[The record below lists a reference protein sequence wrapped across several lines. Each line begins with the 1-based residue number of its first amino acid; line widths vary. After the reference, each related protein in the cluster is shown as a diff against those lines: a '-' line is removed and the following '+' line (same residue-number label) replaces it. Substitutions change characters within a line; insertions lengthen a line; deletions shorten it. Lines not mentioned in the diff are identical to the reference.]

1 MKNFV
6 KFFVGG
12 LISLLL
18 FVLLSCG
25 EDAGLGST
33 VDTEAPKLSIS
44 YPPAAAYVR
53 GEFVFAGTCSDDKG
67 VTRVEVTV
75 KNLDTGKTYDTV
87 FAKIENSLTW
97 SININKQTASGFE
110 LSDGKYMLEV
120 TAYDKSGRS
129 SGTSSRQFD
138 IDNTPPVFV
147 ITKPGVNRK
156 VYLSEN
162 SISKYGSLFA
172 IEGTIADD
180 HDIASMDVTI
190 YDKDGNPVASEPYS
204 EKEISTTGGTSVT
217 IARFIENG
225 VDASNQRYNEI
236 YSVGDADA
244 SGNKVY
250 SCTVTVADST
260 KEYKNPGDNGTEGG
274 NSTSVVYLYDDV
286 YDEYMSAKKGAGLS
300 ANDFRSVL
308 NGTATNESLS
318 GKGIATDV
326 TVEKVLAA
334 LKNFAK
340 DTTNIE
346 DNSLSFSLNPN
357 ADPTYNIS
365 GFNLNYNEAGTAIA
379 AGTNKAMGEQ
389 PLTVIVSQGLDNVP
403 IVPKSLKIYIKKI
416 IEADKAHITK
426 NTLNKSISDLVT
438 KVSELEIDLANAS
451 ESLDTEKQK
460 KAEAQ
465 LSVIDGWNLL
475 LDNSEDNSPS
485 EATYTLSLTLP
496 ANNYIEANAYYAI
509 VVTGNDKD
517 GIKLSQ
523 TKNFGFMGTI
533 SAVPPSASFTSP
545 ADNQFFANSKAETLS
560 FTGTATENN
569 AGMTLRKITAIL
581 TASDES
587 TGKEVDGKVEVTIE
601 GNSDK
606 IWGNVPGLSC
616 YYDETEK
623 TNKWTFTP
631 ALCNG
636 YDTLMAEKEGLQ
648 YAYKATIKVTGTG
661 ELTTETSRSIKIDTK
676 KPVVAITSVAPVV
689 SGKEYFGEDSQY
701 SDYTFINSIIS
712 IQGSITENNLSSV
725 TYDVR
730 ASADLNADLSDEKYS
745 ILAGLKE
752 FSEKNGEIVVDGDL
766 GRISSIEQK
775 FHTDLI
781 TNYLIASKLISK
793 DQPVKARI
801 VLRAKDLVGNVGEYN
816 SSESNENKDF
826 FVYQETDRPKVTLGN
841 SELSYKVGE
850 TTKSLLVD
858 EKDENKGN
866 INYEHNLFGTTNNN
880 KLSLSFTDDDSVVE
894 YDIFIAKN
902 GEDFAKDEKGNE
914 KPDYT
919 ATPNKTSAS
928 VNFVLPEE
936 EGVYNVKVVA
946 RDFLRSETKTDATQV
961 YGVQVIGPFY
971 IAVDSGAPTL
981 SLSNPQNGGFVSRAN
996 GVDEGVKGTVTKR
1009 EGTTISGF
1017 IYAAN
1022 DTTKK
1027 HLIELTDV
1035 KFIKNE
1041 PVNGVYEWTGK
1052 ISNMPTTGDNFKFE
1066 INAKDVYEQ
1075 SSTIIVNL
1083 GIDEKAPTVKVTL
1096 DEDENFTKNKQILET
1111 NSNYSV
1117 KNGKKRYLVNG
1128 TWGDSYT
1135 DANNA
1140 EVKGTGTKDLYYAVA
1155 TTVDASGEPVWG
1167 EAQKVA
1173 GTAESTAETSF
1184 NIYLE
1189 LTNIEGSNFAYKV
1202 WGKDKAGNESKPN
1215 ETDGTLVKGITVD
1228 LSVPTIEKTSGAVPQ
1243 YIKKDGTLTI
1253 TGKAEDSYGLKEIT
1267 AKVKLNGADIAS
1279 GNKGY
1284 TFKPEIAENKKSGTF
1299 TIELA
1304 AADTNNGAW
1313 TFEIHAVDLAGR
1325 ESGTLNYNTVVD
1337 TKKPVWNADSFQV
1350 NKAPY
1355 VSGTNH
1361 IWYKASSL
1369 PFAGIYTEEG
1379 SGIDHVEYTVIKA
1392 GETTGTTGTFGT
1404 TKVTDSSGNFTGE
1417 ESFSANLGEFV
1428 AKMNGSETIPN
1439 VVKFYA
1445 VDKAG
1450 NKSEETKVEIYIDT
1464 EAPALLESNKTG
1476 SQYSN
1481 KTASITV
1488 EGRASDDSSGI
1499 KSIRLELIED
1509 GKSDIEATVQATT
1522 ANNFAKWTAT
1532 LTSNDLSSLESGKT
1546 IAVRVIIEDNA
1557 TNQSNLTLFRINVDS
1572 GEPTIKNISMSNSST
1587 KYKVYQ
1593 TTEEEK
1599 DTYYVNNSDENKF
1612 SIYGA
1617 IQDEVSGIKTI
1628 ELLELTTVAEKEVR
1642 TQLKSAPSLPLT
1654 DIDFSGRTGSAN
1666 LIIRATDNAENVAEY
1681 PLVVK
1686 FDTEAPHGIHA
1697 IDASGKD
1704 IFFRIGDNFNSNLN
1718 EISSTMWDDKF
1729 DKDVGG
1735 KYSPNSYGNKQTVRL
1750 RGTMNDSGSGVSM
1763 IYYKVISHNTP
1774 LEQDEE
1780 YEEDGEPKPS
1790 LLDQTTEFLKNYE
1803 TQNNGYFRANKED
1816 KKRVTYNSIDGKVY
1830 DSNGDSVVL
1839 HDTDTMF
1846 NGFVETPG
1854 TADLVDKPYAIIT
1867 TNFDNAFTGFADG
1880 YNYLILV
1887 AVDNVGNV
1895 DVDSVNA
1902 VTMDAQGQEVKTR
1915 YKNFSLNV
1923 DTQVPELTYNTPTD
1937 NPVLT
1942 NCTTGISLTGS
1953 SKDNAS
1959 GIKSIVL
1966 EVIDDETKNVVTNG
1980 TITVSVPTGYPLS
1993 YAWASSIA
2001 HSVISAAI
2009 PQTPGATTNKTCSVK
2024 ATVTDRAGNS
2034 SNSTLFKIQI
2044 DKTDPEFKNIV
2055 LAKDATNGSTT
2066 FNVYKP
2072 KENEDI
2078 YYVNPSEGQFKI
2090 NGVATD
2096 NFGIEK
2102 VELTIDGIAGTRSI
2116 LDNGSFDFGAID
2128 LTSLKS
2134 TKTETKA
2141 TLSVTDKAGNYVEKE
2156 ITIKFDYTPPAWID
2170 DQFKVNDKLYV
2181 DGDNHTWYKDSLL
2194 PFAGQLTEAGCGIEK
2209 IDYKI
2214 IQAGKTE
2221 SDPSTATG
2229 SFSTTALTG
2238 TDAGKEKFLVNL
2250 SEFISRTGT
2259 ENQPYNE
2266 VVLTAYDKVGNKM
2279 AYKPVQIYIDATPP
2293 TVTKQSTETLY
2304 SNGTGTLP
2312 KITGTASDSDAGLQS
2327 IVISINNK
2335 EIKEGETTYGTLT
2348 VTKTGETTIPK
2359 NDGTT
2364 ETITCSKNLWKWEVE
2379 VNNAAVFADVDAG
2392 NFSISAIVLDAT
2404 GSDAKPGNKT
2414 TDSIA
2419 TVIMDGIAPTVTLTA
2434 LTDANP
2440 DDTSGTHINGK
2451 ISLKGTISD
2460 GNVLPATAITGIQ
2473 YVAAPLDNSNKP
2485 KKFTD
2490 LTDTEK
2496 NALSWTTLTE
2506 TSKGEMSELAFDG
2519 NYTFTVSGFDTT
2531 KLTDE
2536 TTYYLRAVATDWA
2549 KNEGLSNVQTVIV
2562 SQDSDRPMV
2571 KITNL
2576 NYSETLKK
2584 YLLKYG
2590 TNSQVTGRITDDDSE
2605 LKTDDDPN
2613 ASKVIKTFIVSKE
2626 EYTGTGTEPE
2636 NLLGDATA
2644 VAKVLSSGE
2653 FTISPSPEDGVKTF
2667 YIYIEDKGG
2676 KKYWTTYTSVSQTTT
2691 NDNLQNPKIYING
2704 ARPTK
2709 KVTGNETVIDESV
2722 NSSVFSYLSDSKQ
2735 PVGVEGKIVAYNDDT
2750 DKTVAKDSENEE
2762 FSFDKTNSVMN
2773 TSLIIGGSKRKFA
2786 KFRFKGNDSS
2796 GVAGIYV
2803 QFSYTEGTTEK
2814 FIKLGGTDDSP
2825 LSKLST
2831 AAIIG
2836 DETISG
2842 CVVDVGTGKG
2852 GEFSD
2857 SNNGNTD
2864 AVWTTD
2870 YIDVSSWPTEIITAK
2885 LCIYDKVGLSSTPS
2899 YSFKVDNTPPAISV
2913 IEPLPNE
2920 QVTGDVTISGSASDI
2935 DSGTDTIEWGI
2946 PVKNGTVSE
2955 WHSNKVNGSTA
2966 TSWKFLFDGEQAN
2979 NPKLDDYDSPTYAT
2993 TIEDGVYT
3001 LPIYFRAADKIG
3013 NTSILTTYKI
3023 RHDPDGDRPRLS
3035 FTYPKTSDYDKD
3047 ADNKSLGYVTLGGV
3061 IRVSGNARIPK
3072 DDSETPATVEKVY
3085 FQLVKEGKAFADD
3098 TDTQYSAKAYVSGLT
3113 AGTSATPVY
3122 TVKTLADIIG
3132 TTKYNELVAATGD
3145 TLAGLLKT
3153 YGFATKTE
3161 AINWWGIEANGSA
3174 SWNFTLNEQ
3183 DELNISGETNNIKLR
3198 ACGLNSKGKFGPWTT
3213 GDDII
3218 SIRIDS
3224 AAPEISGTVNKYAS
3238 LPTTANAASTAA
3250 QAYEADM
3257 FLHDQWYLAVTI
3269 TDDGG
3274 LKNDNPVNI
3283 ESTAGSLTDGT
3294 DYKIV
3299 NVSDNQYQ
3307 AYIKLSTVSGEKS
3320 YTIKATD
3327 KDNKT
3332 SKRTFSFRID
3342 NAAPTWSNLQN
3353 GTGKALTERTGSND
3367 YERRNTISNDNYVYI
3382 IKGSSNDGADG
3393 SGVKHVVFYYMRNT
3407 GVTKASLTNG
3417 NVVLD
3422 PMIKPTG
3429 TNYSAGKIAIGG
3441 TDGLETLTLT
3451 QPKES
3456 GSGNDEYS
3464 LYAKKLSV
3472 AKNAVT
3478 TSTVSGTFDAHIR
3491 VGGLITFDKVIFRKI
3506 TKKEAGK
3513 ITFEPELTSVPT
3525 ADNVDVW
3532 FPIAQVIDSTKAAV
3546 NNSDN
3551 PFTFAGYS
3559 ADETDGMPE
3568 SFTGTTPKWDWSA
3581 TIHSENLPDG
3591 PVSLVILVFD
3601 NAGNVT
3607 GKTFNA
3613 MVSNN
3618 APRLARIHLGTD
3630 LNKSDSYTDNEFESY
3645 NILASTGNSEGE
3657 ELFNL
3662 TTAGFNEYTWN
3673 STSEKWTKATE
3684 TSKRGSFKIKNKL
3697 AVIPEF
3703 VGGNGAINIV
3713 FNNADFGD
3721 YQIDTGKKDE
3731 QDNSIYTVKDSHQT
3745 STSLP
3750 AKKGDYTG
3758 TFENKA
3764 VTAKPYWE
3772 FTTLGADTVVSTKR
3786 MSFTFWDSTDECTS
3800 GNDSQYAFL
3809 RVMDFIVAQND
3820 STPPNVVVSKFD
3832 WKQAG
3837 SGTYIDSE
3845 TRNDVY
3851 KNNIFYDDSKPL
3863 GHIELEDDWKET
3875 DAYKNRN
3882 SETNATKK
3890 KEYDADPKVSGKI
3903 IIRGTAYDDSFLYK
3917 LSFTMTNFN
3926 LSNGTPQSCEIAT
3939 YDKINSKW
3947 VPATVKITASPRYE
3961 VLSVEDEYFN
3971 QDGHKVKWEVAI
3983 DTAYLSDAAH
3993 VDANFN
3999 VVALDYKADNAH
4011 NSSDSEANTATA
4023 DGTTDATKHV
4033 PSYQMDVVP
4042 YITEIKN
4049 LFTENAPEAA
4059 RSAKGYYSVY
4069 DGEQITITGFNLKKD
4084 TTAPALSLNG
4094 ESKTIVV
4101 DSFDKENIVATVK
4114 STKSVTATTGGVVVT
4129 VNEIESLNNKNLNP
4143 TFAAG
4148 ASEATSGSKAMYNSL
4163 ANSTNNKRL
4172 TDDAKLYVWN
4182 KGFFIANTYVT
4193 DPAMKMT
4200 SNGNFYMVYDGN
4212 AGDNGAYQLK
4222 MNANAF
4228 VGSNGKKSG
4237 TTGTI
4242 KNADGSYS
4250 NFHKN
4255 AVAVDA
4261 DGNFY
4266 GVSTNTDRVGDAA
4279 AKFKYYNYSTGNT
4292 IEYGT
4297 TAYQGTDTG
4306 NALEM
4311 VYNSSTKKY
4320 DRERVAIPKMFARKI
4335 GNDSRVYMTYYDG
4348 NHTKNPVKFRC
4359 NVDYPNYSGYNGLA
4373 YSAGGLTESSDSLW
4387 ANNTGTAPGF
4397 HVIADSSGAK
4407 DTRGRAIFKYT
4418 GGKYTAVGATRGGVA
4433 VVAWYEL
4440 SQDRLIFSYNTDP
4453 GTPVYGGA
4461 WQTNA
4466 QVIDAGGQY
4475 VDLFVDSKDGIHIA
4489 YQSGAKLKYA
4499 YLPTYDSKINEG
4511 NVVTVDAYGTTG
4523 TYITI
4528 NTKDETVTENNTTT
4542 TYIVPY
4548 ISYQSATYAETPR
4561 AVRIAWMP
4569 KAIVKGS
4576 GATNTTDT
4584 TGTATAVVKAGTNG
4598 NFFTEN
4604 WEVIAVPTV
4613 ADTKSAIVYSG
4624 LPTTAECPATKWGG
4638 GSSPVLGYMTSSG
4651 FESAYIQY

>member
-1 MKNFV
+1 MVNTSE
-6 KFFVGG
+6 KF
-12 LISLLL
+12 
-18 FVLLSCG
+18 
-25 EDAGLGST
+25 
-33 VDTEAPKLSIS
+33 
-44 YPPAAAYVR
+44 
-53 GEFVFAGTCSDDKG
+53 
-67 VTRVEVTV
+67 
-75 KNLDTGKTYDTV
+75 
-87 FAKIENSLTW
+87 
-97 SININKQTASGFE
+97 
-110 LSDGKYMLEV
+110 
-120 TAYDKSGRS
+120 
-129 SGTSSRQFD
+129 
-138 IDNTPPVFV
+138 
-147 ITKPGVNRK
+147 K
-156 VYLSEN
+156 VYATKES
-162 SISKYGSLFA
+162 A
-172 IEGTIADD
+172 EG
-180 HDIASMDVTI
+180 
-190 YDKDGNPVASEPYS
+190 YENPV
-204 EKEISTTGGTSVT
+204 
-217 IARFIENG
+217 
-225 VDASNQRYNEI
+225 
-236 YSVGDADA
+236 
-244 SGNKVY
+244 
-250 SCTVTVADST
+250 
-260 KEYKNPGDNGTEGG
+260 
-274 NSTSVVYLYDDV
+274 
-286 YDEYMSAKKGAGLS
+286 
-300 ANDFRSVL
+300 
-308 NGTATNESLS
+308 
-318 GKGIATDV
+318 
-326 TVEKVLAA
+326 
-334 LKNFAK
+334 
-340 DTTNIE
+340 
-346 DNSLSFSLNPN
+346 
-357 ADPTYNIS
+357 
-365 GFNLNYNEAGTAIA
+365 
-379 AGTNKAMGEQ
+379 
-389 PLTVIVSQGLDNVP
+389 
-403 IVPKSLKIYIKKI
+403 
-416 IEADKAHITK
+416 
-426 NTLNKSISDLVT
+426 
-438 KVSELEIDLANAS
+438 
-451 ESLDTEKQK
+451 
-460 KAEAQ
+460 
-465 LSVIDGWNLL
+465 
-475 LDNSEDNSPS
+475 
-485 EATYTLSLTLP
+485 
-496 ANNYIEANAYYAI
+496 
-509 VVTGNDKD
+509 
-517 GIKLSQ
+517 
-523 TKNFGFMGTI
+523 
-533 SAVPPSASFTSP
+533 
-545 ADNQFFANSKAETLS
+545 
-560 FTGTATENN
+560 
-569 AGMTLRKITAIL
+569 
-581 TASDES
+581 
-587 TGKEVDGKVEVTIE
+587 
-601 GNSDK
+601 
-606 IWGNVPGLSC
+606 
-616 YYDETEK
+616 
-623 TNKWTFTP
+623 
-631 ALCNG
+631 
-636 YDTLMAEKEGLQ
+636 
-648 YAYKATIKVTGTG
+648 
-661 ELTTETSRSIKIDTK
+661 
-676 KPVVAITSVAPVV
+676 
-689 SGKEYFGEDSQY
+689 
-701 SDYTFINSIIS
+701 
-712 IQGSITENNLSSV
+712 
-725 TYDVR
+725 
-730 ASADLNADLSDEKYS
+730 
-745 ILAGLKE
+745 
-752 FSEKNGEIVVDGDL
+752 
-766 GRISSIEQK
+766 
-775 FHTDLI
+775 
-781 TNYLIASKLISK
+781 
-793 DQPVKARI
+793 
-801 VLRAKDLVGNVGEYN
+801 
-816 SSESNENKDF
+816 
-826 FVYQETDRPKVTLGN
+826 
-841 SELSYKVGE
+841 
-850 TTKSLLVD
+850 
-858 EKDENKGN
+858 
-866 INYEHNLFGTTNNN
+866 
-880 KLSLSFTDDDSVVE
+880 
-894 YDIFIAKN
+894 
-902 GEDFAKDEKGNE
+902 
-914 KPDYT
+914 
-919 ATPNKTSAS
+919 
-928 VNFVLPEE
+928 
-936 EGVYNVKVVA
+936 
-946 RDFLRSETKTDATQV
+946 
-961 YGVQVIGPFY
+961 
-971 IAVDSGAPTL
+971 
-981 SLSNPQNGGFVSRAN
+981 
-996 GVDEGVKGTVTKR
+996 
-1009 EGTTISGF
+1009 
-1017 IYAAN
+1017 
-1022 DTTKK
+1022 
-1027 HLIELTDV
+1027 
-1035 KFIKNE
+1035 
-1041 PVNGVYEWTGK
+1041 
-1052 ISNMPTTGDNFKFE
+1052 
-1066 INAKDVYEQ
+1066 
-1075 SSTIIVNL
+1075 
-1083 GIDEKAPTVKVTL
+1083 
-1096 DEDENFTKNKQILET
+1096 
-1111 NSNYSV
+1111 
-1117 KNGKKRYLVNG
+1117 
-1128 TWGDSYT
+1128 
-1135 DANNA
+1135 
-1140 EVKGTGTKDLYYAVA
+1140 
-1155 TTVDASGEPVWG
+1155 
-1167 EAQKVA
+1167 
-1173 GTAESTAETSF
+1173 
-1184 NIYLE
+1184 
-1189 LTNIEGSNFAYKV
+1189 
-1202 WGKDKAGNESKPN
+1202 
-1215 ETDGTLVKGITVD
+1215 
-1228 LSVPTIEKTSGAVPQ
+1228 
-1243 YIKKDGTLTI
+1243 
-1253 TGKAEDSYGLKEIT
+1253 
-1267 AKVKLNGADIAS
+1267 
-1279 GNKGY
+1279 
-1284 TFKPEIAENKKSGTF
+1284 
-1299 TIELA
+1299 
-1304 AADTNNGAW
+1304 
-1313 TFEIHAVDLAGR
+1313 
-1325 ESGTLNYNTVVD
+1325 
-1337 TKKPVWNADSFQV
+1337 
-1350 NKAPY
+1350 
-1355 VSGTNH
+1355 
-1361 IWYKASSL
+1361 
-1369 PFAGIYTEEG
+1369 
-1379 SGIDHVEYTVIKA
+1379 
-1392 GETTGTTGTFGT
+1392 
-1404 TKVTDSSGNFTGE
+1404 
-1417 ESFSANLGEFV
+1417 
-1428 AKMNGSETIPN
+1428 
-1439 VVKFYA
+1439 
-1445 VDKAG
+1445 
-1450 NKSEETKVEIYIDT
+1450 
-1464 EAPALLESNKTG
+1464 
-1476 SQYSN
+1476 
-1481 KTASITV
+1481 
-1488 EGRASDDSSGI
+1488 
-1499 KSIRLELIED
+1499 
-1509 GKSDIEATVQATT
+1509 
-1522 ANNFAKWTAT
+1522 
-1532 LTSNDLSSLESGKT
+1532 
-1546 IAVRVIIEDNA
+1546 
-1557 TNQSNLTLFRINVDS
+1557 
-1572 GEPTIKNISMSNSST
+1572 
-1587 KYKVYQ
+1587 
-1593 TTEEEK
+1593 
-1599 DTYYVNNSDENKF
+1599 DTYYVNNTDGNKF
-1612 SIYGA
+1612 QIFGA
-1617 IQDEVSGIKTI
+1617 IQDEVSGIYTI
-1628 ELLELTTVAEKEVR
+1628 KLLNGTTVLASE
-1642 TQLKSAPSLPLT
+1642 SSLPLKN
-1654 DIDFSGRTGSAN
+1654 IDFSGLTSSAI
-1666 LIIRATDNAENVAEY
+1666 LTIEAKDNAGNVTEF
-1681 PLVVK
+1681 PVQVK
-1686 FDTEAPHGIHA
+1686 IDNEAPKGIHA

-1704 IFFRIGDNFNSNLN
+1704 IFFRIGDNFDSNPN
-1718 EISSTMWDDKF
+1718 EISSTMWKDKF

-1735 KYSPNSYGNKQTVRL
+1735 KYSPTSYGNKQTVRL

-1774 LEQDEE
+1774 LEQNEE
-1780 YEEDGEPKPS
+1780 YEEDGETKPS

-1830 DSNGDSVVL
+1830 DSNGDLVVL
-1839 HDTDTMF
+1839 HETDTMF
-1846 NGFVETPG
+1846 NGFVETHG

-1867 TNFDNAFTGFADG
+1867 TNYDNAFTGFADG

-1895 DVDSVNA
+1895 DVDSVNV
-1902 VTMDAQGQEVKTR
+1902 VTMDEGQEVKTR

-1923 DTQVPELTYNTPTD
+1923 DTQEPELTHNTPTD

-1942 NCTTGISLTGS
+1942 NCTTDISLTGS

-1966 EVIDDETKNVVTNG
+1966 EVIDDETKDVVTNG
-1980 TITVSVPTGYPLS
+1980 TITVSVPTGYPLT

-2001 HSVISAAI
+2001 QSVISAAI
-2009 PQTPGATTNKTCSVK
+2009 PQTSGATTNKTCSVK

-2128 LTSLKS
+2128 LTSLKD

-2170 DQFKVNDKLYV
+2170 DQFKVNDNLYV

-2194 PFAGQLTEAGCGIEK
+2194 PFAGQLTEEGCGIEK

-2312 KITGTASDSDAGLQS
+2312 KITGTASDNDAGLQS
-2327 IVISINNK
+2327 IVISVNNK
-2335 EIKEGETTYGTLT
+2335 EIKEGETTFGTLT

-2379 VNNAAVFADVDAG
+2379 VNNAAVFAGVDAG

-2485 KKFTD
+2485 KKSTD

-2536 TTYYLRAVATDWA
+2536 TTYYLRAVAKDTAGNTGYSYPA
-2549 KNEGLSNVQTVIV
+2549 KDSKGNDVEPVTVKI

-2576 NYSETLKK
+2576 NYSETLEK

-2613 ASKVIKTFIVSKE
+2613 ASKVIKTFIVSE
-2626 EYTGTGTEPE
+2626 TEYTGTGTEPT
-2636 NLLGDATA
+2636 NLLGGATA

-2653 FTISPSPEDGVKTF
+2653 FTISPSNPDDGVKTF

-2676 KKYWTTYTSVSQTTT
+2676 KKYWTTYTSVPQTTT

-2709 KVTGNETVIDESV
+2709 TVTENEIVKTVIDESV

-2773 TSLIIGGSKRKFA
+2773 TSLIIGGTKRRFA

-2814 FIKLGGTDDSP
+2814 FIKLDGTDSSP
-2825 LSKLST
+2825 LTKLST
-2831 AAIIG
+2831 AAKIG

-2852 GEFSD
+2852 TFTSTSD
-2857 SNNGNTD
+2857 ENTD
-2864 AVWTTD
+2864 AAWTTD
-2870 YIDVSSWPTEIITAK
+2870 YIDVSSWPTGIITAK

-2946 PVKNGTVSE
+2946 PVNGTVSE

-2979 NPKLDDYDSPTYAT
+2979 NPKLDDYDSATYAT
-2993 TIEDGVYT
+2993 KIEDGVYT

-3013 NTSILTTYKI
+3013 NTSTLTTYTI

-3035 FTYPKTSDYDKD
+3035 FTYPKKNDYDKD

-3072 DDSETPATVEKVY
+3072 DDSETPATVEKIY

-3098 TDTQYSAKAYVSGLT
+3098 TATQYSAKAYVSGLT

-3153 YGFATKTE
+3153 YGFASIAE
-3161 AINWWGIEANGSA
+3161 ATSWWGIEANGSA
-3174 SWNFTLNEQ
+3174 SWNFTLNEH
-3183 DELNISGETNNIKLR
+3183 DELNIEGNTNNIKLR

-3274 LKNDNPVNI
+3274 LKNDNPVNV

-3299 NVSDNQYQ
+3299 KVSDNQYQ

-3772 FTTLGADTVVSTKR
+3772 FKTLGGDTVANGVVSTKR

-3800 GNDSQYAFL
+3800 GTDSQYAFL

-3851 KNNIFYDDSKPL
+3851 KNNILYDDSKPL

-3875 DAYKNRN
+3875 DAYKNLD
-3882 SETNATKK
+3882 SETNDTKK

-3903 IIRGTAYDDSFLYK
+3903 IIRGTAYDDSFLYN

-3939 YDKINSKW
+3939 YNKADSKW
-3947 VPATVKITASPRYE
+3947 VPATAKITASPRYE

-3983 DTAYLSDAAH
+3983 DTAYLSDVAH

-4011 NSSDSEANTATA
+4011 NSSTSSTATA
-4023 DGTTDATKHV
+4023 SGDDATKHV

-4069 DGEQITITGFNLKKD
+4069 DGEKITITGFNLKNG
-4084 TTAPALSLNG
+4084 TTAPTLSLSG
-4094 ESKTIVV
+4094 VSSTIVV
-4101 DSFDKENIVATVK
+4101 DSSDKENIVATVK
-4114 STKSVTATTGGVVVT
+4114 STESVTATTGGVVVT

-4163 ANSTNNKRL
+4163 ANETNNKRL

-4200 SNGNFYMVYDGN
+4200 ANGNFYMVYDGN
-4212 AGDNGAYQLK
+4212 TEYESGEGKYTYQLK
-4222 MNANAF
+4222 MNNNALID
-4228 VGSNGKKSG
+4228 GSRNKIG
-4237 TTGTI
+4237 TTGEI
-4242 KNADGSYS
+4242 RNADGSYS

-4255 AVAVDA
+4255 AVAVDE

-4266 GVSTNTDRVGDAA
+4266 GASTNTDRISNKSAR
-4279 AKFKYYNYSTGNT
+4279 FKYYTYPTDNELKNVY
-4292 IEYGT
+4292 
-4297 TAYQGTDTG
+4297 AYQKSTVGKS
-4306 NALEM
+4306 LEL
-4311 VYNSSTKKY
+4311 VYNDETMKY
-4320 DRERVAIPKMFARKI
+4320 DRERVAIPKIFARKVS
-4335 GNDSRVYMTYYDG
+4335 GVSRVYMSYFDG
-4348 NHTKNPVKFRC
+4348 NHKDNPVKFRC

-4373 YSAGGLTESSDSLW
+4373 FSADNTAQGNHSNLW
-4387 ANNTGTAPGF
+4387 STSTGSAAGY
-4397 HVIADSSGAK
+4397 HVIADK
-4407 DTRGRAIFKYT
+4407 NTNYT
-4418 GGKYTAVGATRGGVA
+4418 GGKFTAVGATNGGVA

-4489 YQSGAKLKYA
+4489 YQSGASLKYA
-4499 YLPTYDSKINEG
+4499 YLPTYNSKINKG

-4576 GATNTTDT
+4576 GANTTDT
-4584 TGTATAVVKAGTNG
+4584 TGTAMAVVKAGTNG

-4624 LPTTAECPATKWGG
+4624 LPTSGTRWRTDANSAF
-4638 GSSPVLGYMTSSG
+4638 SPVLGYMTSSG